1 MFAAPSKERSH
12 DGSSQICDKDISKPR
27 SKVKKK
33 VYTPEVSLPPL
44 FAKPCYTAHSVTK
57 PTITCAST
65 FKSVPSDRAL
75 SVLELP
81 NVIAQV
87 GPGRAITEAK
97 WTEGPRLMASALG
110 TTIPTRTTH
119 SNAQSL
125 TVRDDSI
132 KVPTS
137 EEKKIRADGKTT
149 NPNKYPLTGTEV
161 VEMFGQK
168 RDQGDVQFH
177 YLKET
182 DATAYRPYD
191 LRVVH
196 CSDAGSEHYIFSP
209 NAVLHVTKTG
219 FGGLVSLAEWYRE
232 YVLWTA
238 LQQIP
243 FFKNFRLRK
252 TFAWWH
258 KNVRTI
264 LFQRKCINLQDVLL
278 LSVPQFRNA
287 LHVFTRVIE
296 ELKGKHRMPL
306 DDSKTYTLLEFKMEL
321 KNKNQECLLTLEK
334 LSQYHAVILNAVRE
348 DSFKTHQELQL
359 HIQLAKRPNR
369 CYEPIHLHLAYRF
382 ELKKE
387 LARSERT
394 LQKLGNFAA
403 LVHQMIAQSLV
414 TIIQQDAVSFLS
426 CLKRVASQQYCLF
439 HTELSFSDSKQLIVD
454 PPVHVF
460 QEAVRESLLTAGTSI
475 IQMCDSCGLFLELSN
490 NALRSVQDLTSDFSC
505 INHSTVTGEK
515 SSGRTIGQSLGDMS
529 ARKLVLPEETVLMV
543 QSNMVH
549 GCYSPLSKTQL
560 EWQIS
565 INDITEQVETEQA
578 KIMQEAEREI
588 QQLCKNYAWLGD
600 VHLFVN
606 QWSPASLESMKG
618 QPALVYEDHIKRLR
632 SWAERISA
640 IHSSVS
646 TSNKVFIIHCTHTK
660 ETLGQQLSL
669 IEKQVLK
676 QLVEQMKLHSESLTL
691 DLERATAELR
701 TEPQDLHDL
710 SKYAFMVRETVKV
723 LADMQKR
730 LAYSLSLHDTICT
743 NYRRMTEQELT
754 LEEKMLGLWDSFIP
768 LLKQADSLVCQSLP
782 SMANAL
788 DTMFSFLACDLRNI
802 VFKATSGIF
811 LDPSQKA
818 NEMVYKLNYMCA
830 HVQTLSEKVEELKTN
845 SENMQ
850 EQTIDLTVLTLD
862 VQKVIARKELWQLKA
877 VCTTWLEEWKLQSI
891 REVVVSEA
899 QGKLLKW
906 KEQAQSLTNVIP
918 NVDAVLQET
927 LGILEN
933 FSHQVEVMVKLHSP
947 TFKEKH
953 WETVFQAMGL
963 LYVPEKKVTVADVM
977 SQLVTHQ
984 KLINKICRDA
994 QTEWRMEQTF
1004 QKLCLGWE
1012 DRLFQLGEFTLPA
1025 YRGWESQD
1033 GLTEKEKPSKDISSN
1048 VQTTSQH
1055 SHNDARFIIRDLE
1068 THSAEIENDLMT
1080 LSTMLKSRHSDAFR
1094 LQLEDWVRSLQ
1105 ELANLLD
1112 LFERYQHMWASL
1124 KMIFGETSFG
1134 DQRVDLLE
1142 HFQTVDKTFKE
1153 LIDSVSSNLN
1163 VLHLVSSKINDRFD
1177 GNSLCQI
1184 LVNGLSTMEAISNQM
1199 LNLLQTFCEQFPRLW
1214 FLSNREMMQLL
1225 SCAATPLS
1233 LQPFVRKCFKG
1244 VRWLEV
1250 DCEISN
1256 TRDVESC
1263 GASSEHQEPMQVL
1276 GVFGSLQEHIAFQP
1290 PLKPNRDAL
1299 VWLSAFE
1306 NQLKLT
1312 MIKLTKQC
1320 AVQQNQLKP
1329 CSQHLVCDKTVID
1342 TQLCYADRMEDVQ
1355 PELTLLSE
1363 CPLQCLLVAEEA
1375 SWCSVVL
1382 KAFQEK
1388 SLLKLNKIKAHN
1400 SRRLKNLG
1408 NMIRNKVIDS
1418 KSESLLSNYTMMCL
1432 RALVQLTM
1440 KHAQQLSRLMDL
1452 PCVLESSFEWLSL
1465 MKYHINTGEQTLEGN
1480 DNPTCYVDVLGHH
1493 LQYGFEYYGPEDSV
1507 MLHTPSTDQ
1516 AILGIVLALTS
1527 YKCGFVSGPSMS
1539 GKTKTVV
1546 QLGKALGQQVVV
1558 KHGYPS
1564 MTPCV
1569 VQQMLLG
1576 SLQTGAWLLLESV
1589 DLLSQGV
1596 LCFLGQ
1602 LLVDIHQAFFRLQR
1616 QNNQRLNKETR
1627 YKTAGKVRGCTK
1639 ISDPEYHMVISGKS
1653 IPASPSYGCVLI
1665 SSKGYTARIQES
1677 LRFATRP
1684 IAFAHPDCRII
1695 AEVMLTSC
1703 GFSEALPLSHRL
1715 VSLVSLA
1722 KDFNCLPGLSPNDQS
1737 CILGVLQ
1744 KIISA
1749 SEMHL
1754 HRAVCQREISNESK
1768 VSADSHADLTASE
1781 NIPEQLFERDGEKT
1795 AKLSKFRSSQLSV
1808 IQGLMEETAIVKA
1821 ILSVLMPEHKK
1832 VSQFYIIFKDTFPLA
1847 SQFPLP
1853 QQNVEEEEK
1862 NQLQNA
1868 VKEELQETHLSC
1880 DMEIICTALTLHQAL
1895 KFSQAVM
1902 LIGPSG
1908 SGKTTCYSV
1917 LAGAF
1922 NRLASKEVRYVFENE
1937 NMTKR
1942 DASQA
1947 DPQISA
1953 MNWCSVNT
1961 LVLFPNAMS
1970 HDELF
1975 GCFCEKQGWKD
1986 GVIAR
1991 VLRECDH
1998 RCSEICNNDR
2008 KSDKTSKVKW
2018 LVMDGE
2024 PVGKPGWLD
2033 YLTTLCD
2040 SQDPSLCLSSGE
2052 TLVPQSHLNLIM
2064 ETTDLRDASPSA
2076 VTRCSLVYFTGTD
2089 LWKAVWKS
2097 EVDALS
2103 FEYKLDQRIVKV
2115 WNRLADDLFSAT
2127 LSLLGQNALTSA
2139 NHFERGSCERYG
2151 LQEIMSLVRILRA
2164 LLQHSA
2170 KQLEKPKTTPQ
2181 TDKTDGTNTP
2191 GTDPRSKRELLTRNL
2206 FLVAYIWGFGGHL
2219 HSRHWPRFDLLAR
2232 QVLFSCR
2239 YKIEVPDE
2247 ESVFEHF
2254 FGIDRKMYPMNSQLT
2269 NSIIPKYGKY
2279 RRLLN
2284 LMLEANQPVLVA
2296 GEPGS
2301 GKTTLCKTLLSFD
2314 KPHIHVPAS
2323 PLMSSRDLRII
2334 LNSICSHKVC
2344 EDSAGCVTKR
2354 PNLLLFVDDLH
2365 EAPSDVFGK
2374 ASMALECLRQSISK
2388 REILTFDTYSLK
2400 SLSSGSV
2407 SYLTACC
2414 VSGLGDHCSN
2424 GISPRLSRLF
2434 SIFVLPSL
2442 SVDVILSI
2450 HSPWL
2455 KIWLKG
2461 IHQKPSGEDMSKCII
2476 TATKDLYHAVRDQF
2490 QPTALRPQ
2498 FMFSHHDLQKVLF
2511 GMSLWQPDKNVQL
2524 GSPPVLSGPPVSVL
2538 HTVHLWMHEC
2548 MRTFSDRLCSEDERK
2563 TFLSLL
2569 VETAANHYGGKLADE
2584 TNPDS
2589 LDEPPTVRSLDVHT
2603 SPLDTACIMHASQGL
2618 ANTSLLQVPQPAG
2631 RLHLDKGH
2639 ALKETEPSLQSESLC
2654 SDDAGREAEAVKPQ
2668 IRQHLE
2674 EIMAR
2679 LVYGPESFEA
2689 LKSVNQSHK
2698 YKDGWSY
2705 QEQELDI
2712 LLQELSALM
2721 DRKEEDERKKVD
2733 IIYKITSKYFVH
2745 RQGVSQLLR
2754 ILRALLIPGGHGV
2767 LVGSDRGTGRKT
2779 AVRLAAYLTGCQLME
2794 VHSCNENKLY
2804 GMLREA
2810 GNQTRVNGVT
2820 VIVLVHEDI
2829 GPLVR
2834 EELLVA
2840 MAHRTYPALYTEEEL
2855 GRLVSRVTAVKHPR
2869 KYLMDSWLSEKNVH
2883 VFLLMPFT
2891 ASHSCELPVDNEAQ
2905 RLIAQMTKATKL
2917 SCCVEVYQPWS
2928 KQSLVEVAVQ
2938 CLKVCPHKIARLGSE
2953 DSLSVA
2959 MAGIHQSA
2967 CQYASV
2973 FLRAQPFTPRTY
2985 MEFIAHF
2992 GSLCSHLH
3000 QQWQSK
3006 NKRVTSALT
3015 RLDVMNNAA
3024 VQSKQDLLRLR
3035 KKVAQTQQREKELIK
3050 AVEYQ
3055 KKLFERALNKCV
3067 EEEKKLDH
3075 QEELSNQAQKQ
3086 INSVFGAGIKIL
3098 KCLNPSDLEEVR
3110 HYRDPPDG
3118 VVRIMDAIC
3127 LLFNRPLGW
3136 ESAKQL
3142 LGQSN
3147 FFQELEFFDRGS
3159 LTEEQLQQLGQIVHS
3174 PQFVP
3179 DSVRE
3184 VSKACESLCQWVQAV
3199 YEACLVQHRLM
3210 VKQQL
3215 EKLAGESRSQL
3226 HLARKHKNDTY
3237 KHLEDV
3243 QLQLQFIQNELEDL
3257 LLQLHKA
3264 ENQTREAT
3272 SCAEQLEMHVGVWR
3286 AACQEAELHHQN
3298 IPGDAL
3304 ILAAIMSYFGPFG
3317 PDIRTELMS
3326 KWRGLC
3332 QTGSININPTDS
3344 RTSLFANMDTE
3355 PISPSLGFPITVTE
3369 KLLLPLGQ
3377 TLGMNEW
3384 QLENTPS
3391 GRLVVKLLLWGYRCS
3406 FVQRW
3411 PLLADTEQHLEMS
3424 SQNRLI
3430 TGQNAK
3436 LEKEIG
3442 FQLVVCADD
3451 LELLHQLD
3459 QAAEKGWR
3467 VLVTHVERAVPSPEF
3482 LSKLARPTECCFPGL
3497 QQVPQM
3503 VHPDFCLFLS
3513 THLPVRLL
3521 SSAIHASILARVHV
3535 IDLSLGSE
3543 EMQELMLTQLT
3554 QSQCREL
3561 LSRHLQF
3568 QNYNQLLQEKL
3579 LTEEDAVMDYILQSD
3594 TLLLNDSDF
3603 LPRVVVHQEE
3613 MKKLQTEIKQ
3623 LSEELDYHE
3632 SLLAAP
3638 RQLMKLAVDLYQ
3650 ALQVVSHL
3658 SPAYYFSLHGFI
3670 TAMREAFSVKG
3681 RPLVSYTTG
3690 KAVES
3695 LLPEIMNTMVLQL
3708 LEQYRPCLFKNHF
3721 AVLRLLVCLALL
3733 KHNQLCSEA
3742 ERMAFLRGLEG
3753 IEHPVTKGEPCE
3765 SSGTVLHPT
3774 GSLPSWIPPHVHSEL
3789 LCLEQIPTFRGL
3801 ISSLC
3806 ASPMQWREYLH
3817 SPSSTV
3823 AGSVPCRSHSHLS
3836 LLQRALLWKTVLP
3849 DWLAGLADIIYAC
3862 LLCQSVKIEWTE
3874 SPHTGNPQA
3883 LSRYL
3888 VKYEGPIILTM
3899 PNPEEDVQ
3907 ITVQPLHLINQLAHC
3922 VAEKNEVQVKV
3933 ISFGALCD
3941 REVILSML
3949 DKASRDGHWLVFN
3962 NCHLLEHWD
3971 DEVAA
3976 RLSQLIS
3983 YSEEE
3988 QRLVHPCFRLWF
4000 VTRENASHCV
4010 PAAVRMWA
4018 LLLVCDSPWD
4028 LKEELSCSLQQALSV
4043 NQPRSWSA
4051 NNTELILRCA
4061 IFHSVLLQRQT
4072 YKYLD
4077 CGKVYHWNQED
4088 LYALVDAHIGIASLC
4103 HDKMKVL
4110 QYVAVNL
4117 VHGGHVTDSADLEAV
4132 ESVAQTC
4139 FSTESSLLGG
4149 WPHILANCISSCGHF
4164 DLSGLLQVLA
4174 QCLQGS
4180 AVSDPVL
4187 LGFSVDV
4194 ASELTKINNRNL
4206 NLLLRASQNPVGS
4219 SRSFSTK
4226 LNQLAKLPAHSD
4238 AKDRMEALK
4247 RSLALKKDRALTNVG
4262 AVSRSP
4268 LRDFLLAEWD
4278 DLTDLVSSLISHL
4291 QQPVRHLLS
4300 FASLLKFINLS
4311 QLERRAELLSAY
4323 LWHDSVSD
4331 PPGAYRLSAF
4341 RNARAFLIAVMRE
4354 AAQVNRKYISDI
4366 ILQFQVLCDSTYPG
4380 SPPPSAV
4387 YLCGLEL
4394 KGASWDTQQGAL
4406 QDALSPEPFSMPLLC
4421 VTAQVRS
4428 SDSATDTLSCKSS
4441 YVMNTGN
4448 VDAAGVSSLTGPQLP
4463 TYHCPLYFDEERQS
4477 GNWAL
4482 TDVNIITKVP
4492 LPSKLKPV
4500 LCSLRRVRLVSTL

>member
-1 MFAAPSKERSH
+1 MFA
-12 DGSSQICDKDISKPR
+12 
-27 SKVKKK
+27 
-33 VYTPEVSLPPL
+33 
-44 FAKPCYTAHSVTK
+44 
-57 PTITCAST
+57 
-65 FKSVPSDRAL
+65 
-75 SVLELP
+75 
-81 NVIAQV
+81 
-87 GPGRAITEAK
+87 
-97 WTEGPRLMASALG
+97 
-110 TTIPTRTTH
+110 
-119 SNAQSL
+119 
-125 TVRDDSI
+125 
-132 KVPTS
+132 
-137 EEKKIRADGKTT
+137 
-149 NPNKYPLTGTEV
+149 
-161 VEMFGQK
+161 QK
-168 RDQGDVQFH
+168 RDLGDVEFH

-182 DATAYRPYD
+182 DETAYRPYD

-196 CSDAGSEHYIFSP
+196 CSDAGPEHYIFSP

-219 FGGLVSLAEWYRE
+219 FGGLMSLAEWYRE

-238 LQQIP
+238 LQHIP

-252 TFAWWH
+252 TFVWWH
-258 KNVRTI
+258 KNVRPI
-264 LFQRKCINLQDVLL
+264 LFQRRCINLQDVLL

-287 LHVFTRVIE
+287 LHLFTRLIE
-296 ELKGKHRMPL
+296 ELKEKHRMPL
-306 DDSKTYTLLEFKMEL
+306 DDSKTYTLLEFKTEL
-321 KNKNQECLLTLEK
+321 INKNQEFFLTLEK
-334 LSQYHAVILNAVRE
+334 LSQYHAVILNTVRD
-348 DSFKTHQELQL
+348 DSFKRHQELQL
-359 HIQLAKRPNR
+359 LIQLAKRPNR
-369 CYEPIHLHLAYRF
+369 CYEPIHLHLAYRL

-387 LARSERT
+387 LARSQRI

-414 TIIQQDAVSFLS
+414 TVIQQDAVSFLS
-426 CLKRVASQQYCLF
+426 RLKRVASQQYCLF
-439 HTELSFSDSKQLIVD
+439 HTELCFSDSQQLTVD

-460 QEAVRESLLTAGTSI
+460 QEAVSESLLTAGTSI
-475 IQMCDSCGLFLELSN
+475 IQMCDSCGLFLEVSN
-490 NALRSVQDLTSDFSC
+490 DALRSVQDVTSDFSC
-505 INHSTVTGEK
+505 MKHSTITEYLLFPFPGEK
-515 SSGRTIGQSLGDMS
+515 SSGRMIGQSLSDMS
-529 ARKLVLPEETVLMV
+529 ARKLVLPEKTVLMV

-578 KIMQEAEREI
+578 KIMQEAELEI
-588 QQLCKNYAWLGD
+588 QQVCKIYAWLGD
-600 VHLFVN
+600 IHLFVN

-632 SWAERISA
+632 SWAERIST
-640 IHSSVS
+640 IDSSVS
-646 TSNKVFIIHCTHTK
+646 TSNKLFVIHCTHTK
-660 ETLGQQLSL
+660 ETLGQRVSL
-669 IEKQVLK
+669 IESQVLK
-676 QLVEQMKLHSESLTL
+676 QLVEQMKLHSESLTV
-691 DLERATAELR
+691 DLERATAELE
-701 TEPQDLHDL
+701 TQPQDLHDL
-710 SKYAFMVRETVKV
+710 SEYAFMVRETVKM

-730 LAYSLSLHDTICT
+730 LAYSLSLHDTICM
-743 NYRRMTEQELT
+743 NYRRMTQQELT

-768 LLKQADSLVCQSLP
+768 ILKRADSHVCQSLP

-788 DTMFSFLACDLRNI
+788 DTMFSFLACDLRNV
-802 VFKATSGIF
+802 VFKATSGSF

-818 NEMVYKLNYMCA
+818 NEMVSKLNYMCA
-830 HVQTLSEKVEELKTN
+830 HVQTLSEKVEELKRK

-850 EQTIDLTVLTLD
+850 EQTMDLSILTID

-877 VCTTWLEEWKLQSI
+877 VCTTWLEEWKLQRVS
-891 REVVVSEA
+891 EVVVSEA
-899 QGKLLKW
+899 QGKLVQW

-918 NVDAVLQET
+918 TDDAVLQET

-933 FSHQVEVMVKLHSP
+933 FSHQVEIMVKLRSP
-947 TFKEKH
+947 TVREKH
-953 WETVFQAMGL
+953 WETIFQGMGL
-963 LYVPEKKVTVADVM
+963 LHVPEKKVTVADVM

-1004 QKLCLGWE
+1004 QKLRLGWE
-1012 DRLFQLGEFTLPA
+1012 DRLFQLSEFTLPA
-1025 YRGWESQD
+1025 YRG
-1033 GLTEKEKPSKDISSN
+1033 
-1048 VQTTSQH
+1048 
-1055 SHNDARFIIRDLE
+1055 LE
-1068 THSAEIENDLMT
+1068 THTAEIENDLMT
-1080 LSTMLKSRHSDAFR
+1080 LSTMLKSQHSDGFK
-1094 LQLEDWVRSLQ
+1094 LQLEDW
-1105 ELANLLD
+1105 
-1112 LFERYQHMWASL
+1112 
-1124 KMIFGETSFG
+1124 
-1134 DQRVDLLE
+1134 LE

-1153 LIDSVSSNLN
+1153 LMDSLVSSDLN
-1163 VLHLVSSKINDRFD
+1163 VLNLVSNKINGKFD

-1199 LNLLQTFCEQFPRLW
+1199 LDILHTFCEQFPRLW
-1214 FLSNREMMQLL
+1214 FLSNREVMQLL
-1225 SCAATPLS
+1225 SRAATPFS

-1250 DCEISN
+1250 DCELCN

-1263 GASSEHQEPMQVL
+1263 GASSEHHGHMKVL
-1276 GVFGSLQEHIAFQP
+1276 GVFGSLQEHVSFQP
-1290 PLKPNRDAL
+1290 PLEPNCDAL

-1320 AVQQNQLKP
+1320 AVQRNQLKP
-1329 CSQHLVCDKTVID
+1329 CSQDLACGKTVRS
-1342 TQLCYADRMEDVQ
+1342 TQLCYADRIEDAQ
-1355 PELTLLSE
+1355 PELALLSE

-1375 SWCSVVL
+1375 SWCSAVL

-1388 SLLKLNKIKAHN
+1388 SPLKLNKIKSHN
-1400 SRRLKNLG
+1400 STRLKNLG
-1408 NMIRNKVIDS
+1408 NTIRKRVIGS

-1465 MKYHINTGEQTLEGN
+1465 MKYHINTEEQTLKGN

-1493 LQYGFEYYGPEDSV
+1493 FQYGFEYYGPEDLV

-1539 GKTKTVV
+1539 GKTTTVV
-1546 QLGKALGQQVVV
+1546 QLGKALGQQLVV
-1558 KHGYPS
+1558 KQCYPS

-1569 VQQMLLG
+1569 VQQMLLA

-1596 LCFLGQ
+1596 LCLLGQ
-1602 LLVDIHQAFFRLQR
+1602 LLADIHQSFFRLQR
-1616 QNNQRLNKETR
+1616 HKNQRLNEEPQ
-1627 YKTAGKVRGCTK
+1627 YKTAEKVRGCTN
-1639 ISDPEYHMVISGKS
+1639 ISYPECHVVISGKS
-1653 IPASPSYGCVLI
+1653 FPASPSYGCVLI

-1684 IAFAHPDCRII
+1684 IALAHPDCRII

-1703 GFSEALPLSHRL
+1703 GFSEAMSLSHRL

-1749 SEMHL
+1749 SEIQL
-1754 HRAVCQREISNESK
+1754 HRAVCQREISDESK
-1768 VSADSHADLTASE
+1768 VSAASHADLTSSE
-1781 NIPEQLFERDGEKT
+1781 NTHEQLLEKESEKT

-1821 ILSVLMPEHKK
+1821 ILSVLVPEHKK
-1832 VSQFYIIFKDTFPLA
+1832 ASQFYIIFKDAFPLA

-1868 VKEELQETHLSC
+1868 VKEELQQTHLYC
-1880 DMEIICTALTLHQAL
+1880 DTEIVCTALTLHQAL

-1908 SGKTTCYSV
+1908 SGKTTCHSV

-1937 NMTKR
+1937 NMIKR
-1942 DASQA
+1942 DTSQA

-1953 MNWCSVNT
+1953 MNWCCVNT
-1961 LVLFPNAMS
+1961 LVIFPNAMS

-1975 GCFCEKQGWKD
+1975 GCFSEKKGWKD
-1986 GVIAR
+1986 GVVAK
-1991 VLRECDH
+1991 VLRECDR
-1998 RCSEICNNDR
+1998 RCSEICNNER

-2033 YLTTLCD
+2033 YLTTLCN

-2052 TLVPQSHLNLIM
+2052 TLLSQSHLNLIM

-2076 VTRCSLVYFTGTD
+2076 VTCCSLVYFTGTD

-2103 FEYKLDQRIVKV
+2103 FEYKLDQRIVQM
-2115 WNRLADDLFSAT
+2115 WNRLAEDLFSAT

-2151 LQEIMSLVRILRA
+2151 LQEISSLVRILRA
-2164 LLQHSA
+2164 LLQHSV
-2170 KQLEKPKTTPQ
+2170 KQLEKPKTIPQ
-2181 TDKTDGTNTP
+2181 TDKIGTGP
-2191 GTDPRSKRELLTRNL
+2191 QSKQELLTRNL

-2219 HSRHWPRFDLLAR
+2219 HCRHWPQFDLLAR
-2232 QVLFSCR
+2232 QVLFTCR

-2254 FGIDRKMYPMNSQLT
+2254 FGIDSKMNTQLT

-2284 LMLEANQPVLVA
+2284 LMLEANQPVLLA

-2314 KPHIHVPAS
+2314 KPHIHLPAS
-2323 PLMSSRDLRII
+2323 PLMSSRDLRVI
-2334 LNSICSHKVC
+2334 LNSICSQKKC
-2344 EDSAGCVTKR
+2344 EDSPGSVTKR

-2365 EAPSDVFGK
+2365 EAPCDVFGK
-2374 ASMALECLRQSISK
+2374 ASTALESLRQSISQ
-2388 REILTFDTYSLK
+2388 REILTFDSYSLK

-2407 SYLTACC
+2407 SYLAACC
-2414 VSGLGDHCSN
+2414 ISGLGDHCSN

-2455 KIWLKG
+2455 KIWLKE
-2461 IHQKPSGEDMSKCII
+2461 IPQKHRGEDMSKCII
-2476 TATKDLYHAVRDQF
+2476 TATKDLYHAVCDQF

-2498 FMFSHHDLQKVLF
+2498 FLFSIHDLQKVLF
-2511 GMSLWQPDKNVQL
+2511 GMSLWQRDKNVQS
-2524 GSPPVLSGPPVSVL
+2524 GSPPALSGPPVSVL

-2548 MRTFSDRLCSEDERK
+2548 MRTFSDRLCSKDERK

-2569 VETAANHYGGKLADE
+2569 VKMAANHYGGKLADE

-2589 LDEPPTVRSLDVHT
+2589 SDEPPTVRSLAVRT
-2603 SPLDTACIMHASQGL
+2603 SPMDTACTAHASQSL
-2618 ANTSLLQVPQPAG
+2618 DNTKTAG

-2639 ALKETEPSLQSESLC
+2639 APKETEPSLQSESLC
-2654 SDDAGREAEAVKPQ
+2654 SEDAGREAEAAKPQ
-2668 IRQHLE
+2668 ILQHLE
-2674 EIMAR
+2674 EIIAR
-2679 LVYGPESFEA
+2679 LVYGPKSFEA
-2689 LKSVNQSHK
+2689 LKSVNRSHK

-2705 QEQELDI
+2705 QEQELDV
-2712 LLQELSALM
+2712 LLQELSALVN
-2721 DRKEEDERKKVD
+2721 REEEDERKKVD
-2733 IIYKITSKYFVH
+2733 NIYKITSKCFVH
-2745 RQGVSQLLR
+2745 RQGVSQLLH

-2779 AVRLAAYLTGCQLME
+2779 TVRLAAHLTGCQLME
-2794 VHSCNENKLY
+2794 VHSCNEHKLH

-2810 GNQTRVNGVT
+2810 GNQTRVNGVN

-2840 MAHRTYPALYTEEEL
+2840 MAQRTYPALYTEEEL
-2855 GRLVSRVTAVKHPR
+2855 RKLVSRVTAVKHPR
-2869 KYLMDSWLSEKNVH
+2869 RYLMDSWLSEKNVH
-2883 VFLLMPFT
+2883 VFLLMPLT
-2891 ASHSCELPVDNEAQ
+2891 ASHSCEIPVDNEAQ
-2905 RLIAQMTKATKL
+2905 TLSAQMTKAMKL

-2938 CLKVCPHKIARLGSE
+2938 CLKVCPHKIEGSGSE
-2953 DSLSVA
+2953 DSLSVV
-2959 MAGIHQSA
+2959 MAGVHQSA
-2967 CQYASV
+2967 CRYASV
-2973 FLRAQPFTPRTY
+2973 FLRAQPFTSRTY

-2992 GSLCSHLH
+2992 GCLCSQLH

-3006 NKRVTSALT
+3006 NKRVAFALA
-3015 RLDVMNNAA
+3015 RLDVMNNTA
-3024 VQSKQDLLRLR
+3024 VQSKQDLLLLQR
-3035 KKVAQTQQREKELIK
+3035 KVAQTQQREKELLK

-3055 KKLFERALNKCV
+3055 KKQFERALNKCV
-3067 EEEKKLDH
+3067 QEENKLEH
-3075 QEELSNQAQKQ
+3075 QEEQSNQAQKQ
-3086 INSVFGAGIKIL
+3086 INSVFEAGIKIL

-3147 FFQELEFFDRGS
+3147 FFQELEFFDRGR
-3159 LTEEQLQQLGQIVHS
+3159 LTEERLQQLGQIVHS

-3184 VSKACESLCQWVQAV
+3184 VSKACESLCRWVQAV
-3199 YEACLVQHRLM
+3199 YEGCSVQHQLV
-3210 VKQQL
+3210 VKQHL
-3215 EKLAGESRSQL
+3215 EVLAGESRSQL
-3226 HLARKHKNDTY
+3226 HLARKYKNDAY
-3237 KHLEDV
+3237 EHLEDV
-3243 QLQLQFIQNELEDL
+3243 KLQLQFIQNELEDQ
-3257 LLQLHKA
+3257 LLQLHEA
-3264 ENQTREAT
+3264 ENQKREAT
-3272 SCAEQLEMHVGVWR
+3272 SCAEQLEMQISAWR
-3286 AACQEAELHHQN
+3286 AAAQEAESHHQN

-3304 ILAAIMSYFGPFG
+3304 ILAAIMSYSGPFG

-3326 KWRGLC
+3326 KWREFC
-3332 QTGSININPTDS
+3332 QTGSISINPKDS
-3344 RTSLFANMDTE
+3344 RTSLFTNMDAE
-3355 PISPSLGFPITVTE
+3355 PISPCLGFPITVTE
-3369 KLLLPLGQ
+3369 NLLLPLGQ

-3384 QLENTPS
+3384 QLESTPS

-3430 TGQNAK
+3430 TGQDAK

-3442 FQLVVCADD
+3442 FELVVCADD
-3451 LELLHQLD
+3451 LELLRKLD

-3482 LSKLARPTECCFPGL
+3482 LSKLVRPAECCFPGL
-3497 QQVPQM
+3497 QQAPQL

-3535 IDLSLGSE
+3535 VDLSLGSE
-3543 EMQELMLTQLT
+3543 EMQELMLTQLM

-3561 LSRHLQF
+3561 LNRHLQF

-3579 LTEEDAVMDYILQSD
+3579 LTEEDAVMDCMLQSD
-3594 TLLLNDSDF
+3594 TLLLKDSLDF
-3603 LPRVVVHQEE
+3603 FPRVVVHQEE
-3613 MKKLQTEIKQ
+3613 MKKLQAEIKH
-3623 LSEELDYHE
+3623 LSEELEYHE

-3638 RQLMKLAVDLYQ
+3638 RQLMRLAVTLYQ

-3670 TAMREAFSVKG
+3670 TVMHEAFSVKG
-3681 RPLVSYTTG
+3681 RPLVSYSTG
-3690 KAVES
+3690 TAVES
-3695 LLPEIMNTMVLQL
+3695 MLPEIMDMMVVQL
-3708 LEQYRPCLFKNHF
+3708 LVRYRPCLFKSHF
-3721 AVLRLLVCLALL
+3721 AVLRLLACLALL

-3742 ERMAFLRGLEG
+3742 ERMAFLRGLED
-3753 IEHPVTKGEPCE
+3753 IEHPVTEGEPCE
-3765 SSGTVLHPT
+3765 SSDTVLHPT
-3774 GSLPSWIPPHVHSEL
+3774 RSLPSWIPPHVHSEL
-3789 LCLEQIPTFRGL
+3789 LCLEKIPSFRGL
-3801 ISSLC
+3801 VSSLC
-3806 ASPMQWREYLH
+3806 ASPMQWQEYLH
-3817 SPSSTV
+3817 FPSSAV

-3836 LLQRALLWKTVLP
+3836 LLQRALLWKMVLP
-3849 DWLAGLADIIYAC
+3849 NCLEGLADIIYAC
-3862 LLCQSVKIEWTE
+3862 LLCPSVKTEWTE
-3874 SPHTGNPQA
+3874 SPHTGNPEA

-3888 VKYEGPIILTM
+3888 VKYKGPIILTM
-3899 PNPEEDVQ
+3899 PNPEEDIQ
-3907 ITVQPLHLINQLAHC
+3907 ITIQPLHLINQLAHC
-3922 VAEKNEVQVKV
+3922 VEEKKQVQVKV
-3933 ISFGALCD
+3933 ISFGAPCNS
-3941 REVILSML
+3941 EVIPSIL

-3971 DEVAA
+3971 TEVVAC
-3976 RLSQLIS
+3976 LSQLIS
-3983 YSEEE
+3983 YLEGKQPIKKE
-3988 QRLVHPCFRLWF
+3988 QCLIHPCFRLWF
-4000 VTRENASHCV
+4000 VTRENASHRI
-4010 PAAVRMWA
+4010 PAAVRISA

-4043 NQPRSWSA
+4043 NQPQSWSA
-4051 NNTELILRCA
+4051 NNTEPILRCA
-4061 IFHSVLLQRQT
+4061 IFHSVLLQRQS
-4072 YKYLD
+4072 YKYLG
-4077 CGKVYHWNQED
+4077 CGKVYHWSQED
-4088 LYALVDAHIGIASLC
+4088 LFALVDAHICIASLC
-4103 HDKMKVL
+4103 HDKTKVL
-4110 QYVAVNL
+4110 RHIAVNL

-4132 ESVAQTC
+4132 ESVAKTC
-4139 FSTESSLLGG
+4139 FSTDPSLLGG
-4149 WPHILANCISSCGHF
+4149 WPHILANFISSCGHF

-4174 QCLQGS
+4174 QYLQGS
-4180 AVSDPVL
+4180 AISDPVL

-4194 ASELTKINNRNL
+4194 ASEITKINSHSL
-4206 NLLLRASQNPVGS
+4206 NLLLRTSQHPVGS

-4226 LNQLAKLPAHSD
+4226 QNQLAKLPAHSD
-4238 AKDRMEALK
+4238 AKDRIKALK
-4247 RSLALKKDRALTNVG
+4247 SYLAHRKDTNVG
-4262 AVSRSP
+4262 AVSGSP
-4268 LRDFLLAEWD
+4268 LRDFLQAEWE
-4278 DLTDLVSSLISHL
+4278 DLTDLVSSLISQL

-4300 FASLLKFINLS
+4300 FASLLQFTNLS

-4323 LWHDSVSD
+4323 LWHDRISD

-4341 RNARAFLIAVMRE
+4341 KNARAFLIAVMRE
-4354 AAQVNRKYISDI
+4354 AAQINRKYISDI

-4380 SPPPSAV
+4380 SIPPSAA

-4421 VTAQVRS
+4421 VTAQIRS
-4428 SDSATDTLSCKSS
+4428 TDTARDTLSCKSS

-4448 VDAAGVSSLTGPQLP
+4448 VDAAGVSPLIGPQLP

-4477 GNWAL
+4477 GNSTL

-4492 LPSKLKPV
+4492 LHSKLNPV
-4500 LCSLRRVRLVSTL
+4500 VCSLRRVRLVSTL